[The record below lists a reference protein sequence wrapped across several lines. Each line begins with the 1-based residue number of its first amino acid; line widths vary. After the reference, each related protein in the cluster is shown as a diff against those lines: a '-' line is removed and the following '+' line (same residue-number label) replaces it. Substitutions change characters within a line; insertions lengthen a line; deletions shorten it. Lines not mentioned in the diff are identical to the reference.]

1 MEPITIWREDGGRL
15 IERPDDGTGGMLPG
29 GAWTKL
35 RALPR
40 ADFDALA
47 AEAADARTLRAER
60 DSLVKERDGLL
71 ADNIRLDQALC
82 HAVASGKPDA
92 VPSWQYELMRE
103 SNRRHR
109 ELRDA
114 ATARA
119 DAASERLA
127 RAEALLREA
136 RFALWALANQTAAPL
151 VARIDAHL
159 EGK

>member
-40 ADFDALA
+40 AEYDALA

-60 DSLVKERDGLL
+60 DSLVKERDEAVKDCG
-71 ADNIRLDQALC
+71 RLDRALRDE
-82 HAVASGKPDA
+82 AAKA
-92 VPSWQYELMRE
+92 
-103 SNRRHR
+103 
-109 ELRDA
+109 DA

-136 RFALWALANQTAAPL
+136 RESVVRDDTRNSEEMDAL